1 MTDAELIQQLKAQN
15 HLLRRE
21 CKAAEEMDNALR
33 EYLNSSQDGFTT
45 RAYKKYL
52 THFRLW
58 QIAVKARKATE
69 PPF

>member
-1 MTDAELIQQLKAQN
+1 MDKDKLIQQLKEQN
-15 HLLRRE
+15 KLLRAE
-21 CKAAEEMDNALR
+21 CKAAEEMTKALR
-33 EYLNSSQDGFTT
+33 AYLNNSQDGFTT